1 VFFEEFG
8 EHLVFALQLVLE
20 GGDLFVLGVV
30 GGGLGAGGLEGG
42 GTVLEEDLLPLVVF
56 CLSRNWKI
64 APFGLA

>member
-1 VFFEEFG
+1 VFLQEFG
-8 EHLVFALQLVLE
+8 EDFVFALELPLQ
-20 GGDLFVLGVV
+20 GGDFFVFGVV
-30 GGGLGAGGLEGG
+30 RGGLGAGGLEGG